1 MKYFLKLSLL
11 LAALSAGGCATVDI
25 ADKQDFTKPSMA
37 FDRDRPSQAFVK
49 HAWLVQEQA
58 DGGDGGE
65 GGGCGCR

>member
-1 MKYFLKLSLL
+1 MSLRWKILL
-11 LAALSAGGCATVDI
+11 LAALAVPGCATVDI
-25 ADKQDFTKPSMA
+25 SEKQDFTKPSMA